1 MAKSRPRARP
11 AAKRTAPS
19 AAGPV
24 LPGER
29 FTLADAT
36 RRVAES
42 AARDAG
48 RISMEPDPRPEPLHR
63 FHQRLRRL
71 RAAIRLVSGLR
82 TESQAAAATET
93 LRRLRRV
100 ARLVG
105 EVRDFDVAIAHLS
118 DPRLSASDHAPDERL
133 ESMLR
138 RLREEARTGRALLG
152 AFLRSEIDRGLFED
166 TTAVLTSGGSRLEGR
181 LAWKVARTAL
191 ARGRSRIERALKRAR
206 RRPDPD
212 RMHRLR
218 LELRR
223 VHLLSDLIDDA
234 VGRDPPGFPSRLT
247 TLQRSLGTL
256 HDLDLLVEAAEGLGH
271 GVEESEWVRRED
283 ERRRALRKELI
294 ARFRKRSTRAAIAAL
309 APD

>member
-1 MAKSRPRARP
+1 MARSRARGRRP
-11 AAKRTAPS
+11 SKAIAPS
-19 AAGPV
+19 TSGAVG
-24 LPGER
+24 PGER

-36 RRVAES
+36 RRVAEG
-42 AARDAG
+42 AARDAR
-48 RISMEPDPRPEPLHR
+48 RISIEPDPRPEQLHR

-71 RAAIRLVSGLR
+71 RAALRLVSALR
-82 TESQAAAATET
+82 TESQAEAAAET

-118 DPRLSASDHAPDERL
+118 DPRLSASDRAPDERL

-138 RLREEARTGRALLG
+138 RMREEARTGRALLG

-166 TTAVLTSGGSRLEGR
+166 ATTVLTSGVSRLEGR
-181 LAWKVARTAL
+181 PAWKAARGAL
-191 ARGRSRIERALKRAR
+191 ARGRARIERALKRAR

-212 RMHRLR
+212 HMHRLR

-223 VHLLSDLIDDA
+223 VHLLSDLLDDA
-234 VGRDPPGFPSRLT
+234 VGREPPGFPSRLT
-247 TLQRSLGTL
+247 TLQRALGTL

-271 GVEESEWVRRED
+271 GADESGWIRREE
-283 ERRRALRKELI
+283 ERRRLLRKELI